1 MGKIYVTSDI
11 HGHYQ
16 KYKKIFDA
24 LPLREEDTL
33 FVLGD
38 VVDRGPEPMR
48 ILLDMMERPNVCL
61 LYTSRCV

>member
-11 HGHYQ
+11 HGHHQ

-38 VVDRGPEPMR
+38 VVDRGPEPMH
-48 ILLDMMERPNVCL
+48 ILLDMIPL
-61 LYTSRCV
+61 AG